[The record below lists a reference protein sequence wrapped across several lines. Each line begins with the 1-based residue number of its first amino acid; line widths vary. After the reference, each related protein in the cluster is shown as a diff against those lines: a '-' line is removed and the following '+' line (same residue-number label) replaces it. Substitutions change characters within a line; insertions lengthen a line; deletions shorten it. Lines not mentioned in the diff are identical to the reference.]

1 VLVLPDGSTHMN
13 GSDGQQAH
21 ILMWSRS
28 LLFTH
33 FIFCYFDIYLFLFLC
48 YFDIFIF
55 QNYLF
60 VKIWLNTIAIFYIN
74 TEYQL
79 NLSLI
84 LQLKQNVSL
93 FIKLIYFNI
102 FLLMIFKLDDKF
114 LKFYWYQFFKI
125 HIKIL
130 IVNLSE
136 TILTALT
143 IIFSCRV
150 YIYFEFKVVVKRPIN
165 SCKFLWHIS
174 KSRINI

>member
-93 FIKLIYFNI
+93 FINLFWVNIIFYEFLPHKYFYAI
-102 FLLMIFKLDDKF
+102 FLFYEYDLWLYHLMILHTSPFIRSNYVLP
-114 LKFYWYQFFKI
+114 L
-125 HIKIL
+125 
-130 IVNLSE
+130 
-136 TILTALT
+136 
-143 IIFSCRV
+143 
-150 YIYFEFKVVVKRPIN
+150 
-165 SCKFLWHIS
+165 
-174 KSRINI
+174 